1 MSTTILEV
9 YYRVLSTLS
18 PTVSR
23 NYLKISSFETIN
35 YLVINKSPTQLLFIT
50 ARYSYSRCYEVQ

>member
-50 ARYSYSRCYEVQ
+50 AR